1 MHIHCYCGKGYELPR
16 RLKRESLVGF
26 DSFCGEECLYQ
37 LLLDEGYASRVR
49 GPLSFWKE
57 RIEPSQMDEPTEFWC
72 KETRRFFRSRLEAT
86 FARWC
91 DANAIEWEYEAYTI
105 RLDDTHTYTPDF
117 WLSEYSH
124 FIEVKGVWAGSAK
137 KKLRKAK
144 SLGFLIAL
152 VPTHLAYKLTRVKIR
167 GD

>member
-1 MHIHCYCGKGYELPR
+1 MNVHCYCGKGYELPR
-16 RLKRESLVGF
+16 GLKKESLVGF

-37 LLLDEGYASRVR
+37 LLLDEGLPDLRTKDR
-49 GPLSFWKE
+49 RE
-57 RIEPSQMDEPTEFWC
+57 IEPSQMDEPIEFWC
-72 KETRRFFRSRLEAT
+72 KETRQFFRSRLEAT

-91 DANAIEWEYEAYTI
+91 DANAIEWEYEPYTI

-117 WLSEYSH
+117 WLPEYSY

-144 SLGFLIAL
+144 SLGFLVAL
-152 VPTHLAYKLTRVKIR
+152 VPTHLAYKLTRVRIK